1 MHREEMG
8 TEMNHSLEAP
18 EAKTVTCPRC
28 ESEVPSSLYC
38 VACDCPLEIEAPAEE
53 GAGSDEPRFDL
64 TPLKEMQA
72 EGESGAHEAMGEPRF
87 AAVES
92 TVQGMNFNLEPV
104 EKESLI
110 TAPTVEALEPEA
122 PDDRIEAPETGLHEY
137 DELERESLHADEPGG
152 PDPAIGE
159 LANELLN
166 SVYLELWSVG
176 LLRKEETGEEQ
187 FLRTFDAYHGRVER
201 CIGQRDHLLD
211 QIRDLEAHEAK
222 AREARIELDELDIRK
237 SLGDLHEGEY
247 EAMAP
252 ALRWTIDHF
261 EAEIEE
267 RQGRIALLEDPFRLM
282 PPGKVDEAT
291 TLAAEAL
298 ELVREAEAS
307 ARLSPGT
314 AAKVRDSVNVIR
326 GLLKEPSQLD

>member
-1 MHREEMG
+1 MHREELSTDG
-8 TEMNHSLEAP
+8 GLPVEAP
-18 EAKTVTCPRC
+18 EASTVTCPRC

-38 VACDCPLEIEAPAEE
+38 VACDCPLEIEAPAEG
-53 GAGSDEPRFDL
+53 GAGSDELRFDL

-72 EGESGAHEAMGEPRF
+72 EGEPRAHEAMAEPRF

-92 TVQGMNFNLEPV
+92 TILGMDFDLEPV

-110 TAPTVEALEPEA
+110 TTPTVEAMEPRA
-122 PDDRIEAPETGLHEY
+122 PEDGIEAPETGLLE
-137 DELERESLHADEPGG
+137 EREPGEETLETGESGG
-152 PDPAIGE
+152 PDPAIDE

-176 LLRKEETGEEQ
+176 LLRKEGTDEEQ

-201 CIGQRDHLLD
+201 CISQRDHLLD
-211 QIRDLEAHEAK
+211 QIRDLEAHEMK
-222 AREARIELDELDIRK
+222 AGKARIELDELDIRK

-252 ALRWTIDHF
+252 ALRWTIDHS
-261 EAEIEE
+261 EAEIEG
-267 RQGRIALLEDPFRLM
+267 RRGRIALLGDPFGRI
-282 PPGKVDEAT
+282 PPGKVEETAA
-291 TLAAEAL
+291 LAGDAV
-298 ELVREAEAS
+298 ELIREAEAS

-314 AAKVRDSVNVIR
+314 AAKVRASVETIQ
-326 GLLKEPSQLD
+326 GLLKRTP

>member
-8 TEMNHSLEAP
+8 TEMNHSPEAP

-38 VACDCPLEIEAPAEE
+38 VACDCPLEIEAPSEE
-53 GAGSDEPRFDL
+53 GAGSDELRFDL

-72 EGESGAHEAMGEPRF
+72 EGESRADEAMAEPRF

-92 TVQGMNFNLEPV
+92 TVQGINFDLEPM

-110 TAPTVEALEPEA
+110 PIPTIEAMEPKPPE
-122 PDDRIEAPETGLHEY
+122 DEIEAPETGLQE
-137 DELERESLHADEPGG
+137 DREPEGETRHTEEPEGT
-152 PDPAIGE
+152 DPAIEE

-176 LLRKEETGEEQ
+176 LLRKEGTGEEQ
-187 FLRTFDAYHGRVER
+187 FTRTFEAYHGRVEK

-222 AREARIELDELDIRK
+222 SREARIELDELDIRK

-252 ALRWTIDHF
+252 ALKWSIDHF

-267 RQGRIALLEDPFRLM
+267 RQGRIALLEDPIALM

-291 TLAAEAL
+291 TLAVEAL

-307 ARLSPGT
+307 ARLSRGT
-314 AAKVRDSVNVIR
+314 ATKVRTSVEMIE
-326 GLLKEPSQLD
+326 GLLKRTP